1 MDAAKQFEM
10 LASLSISVTVDLY
23 CVLSQASY
31 LLRQLDMA
39 CVYEGSHSFDLH
51 FTGVCDTANGS
62 VCPRN

>member
-51 FTGVCDTANGS
+51 FTGM
-62 VCPRN
+62 

>member
-1 MDAAKQFEM
+1 M

-51 FTGVCDTANGS
+51 FTGVCDTASGMQAAVNNCHKSIYG
-62 VCPRN
+62 